1 MAGWRHPAGWQWPGQ
16 RADAVATLRRTGH
29 VSDTPYNHYSVL
41 ASMEDLFVLPHLAYT
56 DAPGPPRFGPD
67 DCNRRA

>member
-1 MAGWRHPAGWQWPGQ
+1 
-16 RADAVATLRRTGH
+16 